1 MTSRTALS
9 VANEGARHGRKA
21 HERRDEMKYK
31 KELAR
36 RMYLYFTTFCESV
49 GAPSFQKFARSIGT
63 TVGELEG
70 FRRHKEFD
78 RAWRECIEIRRDYLI
93 DGALTRR
100 FDPSF
105 AKFLLSEEAAGTEG
119 GTGEEKLEVLL
130 TVRE

>member
-1 MTSRTALS
+1 MKKKRIKYRSELPRLLYAHFLS
-9 VANEGARHGRKA
+9 YSEGG
-21 HERRDEMKYK
+21 
-31 KELAR
+31 L
-36 RMYLYFTTFCESV
+36 
-49 GAPSFQKFARSIGT
+49 PSFDKFARGIGST
-63 TVGELEG
+63 YEQLES
-70 FRRHKEFD
+70 FRSHDEFD